1 MQKFEYTVKDK
12 QGETK
17 KGVIEARNEKQAAN
31 LLREKE
37 FWIIFIKPKR
47 ESLSSELGKSFFRRA
62 TAKDRVNFTRQLA
75 TMVVS
80 GLPITDAL
88 SLLETQANPAM
99 APVVGNILR
108 DVEGGSNL
116 ATALGKYPEVFDQI
130 YVALI
135 QAGEAAGVLDK
146 VLSRLADNLEKDREF
161 KSKIK
166 GAMIY
171 PAIVIIGMILV
182 AAIMVIFVLPQ
193 MTAIYE
199 EFEADLP
206 VMTKLLLKISSFATK
221 LWPIVLAG
229 LAGLVVGFRIL
240 SKKSQFQDFLDR
252 FLYKLPIIGKLRRQI
267 ILTEFSR
274 TLGLLIGAGVL
285 IVEAMKIVQRSLTS
299 SIYADAIKEAAKEV
313 ERGLSLAAALAR
325 TEVFPPILPQMIS
338 VGEETGKIDE
348 VLSRVSVY
356 FEQEADNAVKGLTT
370 ALEPLIMV
378 VLGVGVGFLVIAII
392 MPIYNLAG
400 QF

>member
-47 ESLSSELGKSFFRRA
+47 ESLSSELGKSFFRRV

-80 GLPITDAL
+80 GLPITDSL